1 MDAGWSGGWKRM
13 RRVFLPDPSGLKAA
27 KNDAVSKQAG
37 HELAFAHAPRLLY
50 RNRFQILHV

>member
-1 MDAGWSGGWKRM
+1 M

-37 HELAFAHAPRLLY
+37 RELVFAHAPRLLY

>member
-1 MDAGWSGGWKRM
+1 
-13 RRVFLPDPSGLKAA
+13 VFLPDPSGLKAA

-37 HELAFAHAPRLLY
+37 RELVFAHAPRLLY

>member
-1 MDAGWSGGWKRM
+1 MPAGAVDRKKCVECLRQIL
-13 RRVFLPDPSGLKAA
+13 RGLKAA

-50 RNRFQILHV
+50 RNRFRILHV